1 MHRLPALLMTPLLA
15 TVPTP
20 APAPPAPAAPAAIT
34 WSVAPAGPA
43 GPDGRPALDYTLD
56 PGATLT
62 DHVVVANH
70 SRRTLTLRLYASDA
84 LTTAEGGF
92 DLLPADRAPVDA
104 GAWITPE
111 RDTIVLPSTSRVI
124 VPVTVAVPA
133 TATPGDHAG
142 GIVASLSARATG
154 PDGSEVS
161 VDHRVGTRVHLRVT
175 GALRPELS
183 VRDPAITRHTSWN
196 PLRLPTLT
204 AAYTVANTG
213 NVRLAGA
220 RSIRTAGRVFA
231 AADLPQVLPG
241 GEVRVTA
248 TTGGVWPLF
257 RVPVE
262 IAVEPVALD
271 GRVLDPRP
279 PTAVARTTVWLVPWS
294 QLAALGALPALVAAG
309 LLLRRR
315 RRRRTAAALAA
326 AERRGRDRALSSLH
340 ALKEPTS

>member
-1 MHRLPALLMTPLLA
+1 MHRLLGLLMTPLLA
-15 TVPTP
+15 TAPVPAPMP
-20 APAPPAPAAPAAIT
+20 APAPSAPAAIT
-34 WSVAPAGPA
+34 WSVAPSGPA
-43 GPDGRPALDYTLD
+43 GPDGRPALDYKLD

-70 SRRTLTLRLYASDA
+70 SRQTLTLRLYASDA

-104 GAWITPE
+104 GAWIVPE
-111 RDTIVLPSTSRVI
+111 RDTIVLPSTSRVV

-133 TATPGDHAG
+133 NATPGDHVG
-142 GIVASLSARATG
+142 GIVASLTARTTG

-183 VRDPAITRHTSWN
+183 VRAPRITRHTSWN

-220 RSIRTAGRVFA
+220 PSIRTPGKAFDLP
-231 AADLPQVLPG
+231 DLPQILPG
-241 GEVRVTA
+241 REMRATA

-262 IAVEPVALD
+262 LAVQPVPMD
-271 GRVLDPRP
+271 GQPLDPAP
-279 PTAVARTTVWLVPWS
+279 ATAVARTTVWLVPWS
-294 QLAALGALPALVAAG
+294 QLAALGALLPLVAAG

-315 RRRRTAAALAA
+315 RRLRTAAALAE
-326 AERRGRDRALSSLH
+326 AERRGRDRALSSL
-340 ALKEPTS
+340 KESTS